1 MLLDLG
7 AQHVMNRLEELTPS
21 LLAGVAT
28 DSNPNP
34 KPNPNP
40 NPDSNS

>member
-28 DSNPNP
+28 D
-34 KPNPNP
+34 PNPNP
-40 NPDSNS
+40 NPVPDLT